1 MMKKS
6 KYLIS
11 PLWYFVCTSFSF
23 VVKKCF
29 ATKATKGFHKG
40 TLSLFLVLSLIACKK
55 EPTAPPTTIAKQT
68 KFDTTYQVKG
78 MYILNE
84 GLFNMNNASLT
95 YYSFSDSSATTDYFN
110 NQNARKLGD
119 TGNDLKVYGGKLYI
133 VVSTSSQIEVIDVM
147 TGKSIKRIPIFNAEK
162 PRQARKIAFC
172 QNKAFVCS
180 FDGTVEVID
189 TTSLSIEKVIKVGRN
204 PDGVAVVGNKIYV
217 SNSGGLDNPK
227 YDSTVSVINFNT
239 LNESKKIPV
248 LINPTYMATDSYGDV
263 YVVSRGNY
271 DNLKM
276 RLQIIDSKT
285 DTVKKTFNDFEAL
298 NLTIK
303 GDTAY
308 VYYYDFTS
316 GSGSK
321 ILLLNVKDETIIRQ
335 NFITD
340 NTKIETVYGI
350 AVHPHSGDVFITD
363 AHSFTNTGE
372 VFCFD
377 ANGKKK
383 YSFKAG
389 LNPSYMGFVSVT
401 RVDTVK

>member
-1 MMKKS
+1 MNNYVRYWIVTLCKS
-6 KYLIS
+6 VFI
-11 PLWYFVCTSFSF
+11 V
-23 VVKKCF
+23 
-29 ATKATKGFHKG
+29 
-40 TLSLFLVLSLIACKK
+40 SLIFVSCKK
-55 EPTAPPTTIAKQT
+55 EPIAPIKIPTII
-68 KFDTTYQVKG
+68 DTSYQIKG

-95 YYSFSDSSATTDYFN
+95 YYNFSDSTPTTDYFKQ
-110 NQNARKLGD
+110 QNGRQLGD
-119 TGNDLKVYGGKLYI
+119 IGNDLEIYGGKMYI
-133 VVSTSSQIEVIDVM
+133 VVSTSSQLEIVDLV
-147 TGKSIKRIPIFNAEK
+147 TGKSIQRIPIFDGNK
-162 PRQARKIAFC
+162 PRQPRKIAFC
-172 QNKAFVCS
+172 KNKAFLCS

-189 TTSLSIEKVIKVGRN
+189 TTSLTIETVIKVGRN
-204 PDGVAVVGNKIYV
+204 PDGVAVVGNKIYI
-217 SNSGGLDNPK
+217 SNSGGLDNPN
-227 YDSTVSVINFNT
+227 YDKTVLVIDYNT
-239 LNESKKIPV
+239 LTEIKKIPV
-248 LINPTYMATDSYGDV
+248 LINPTYMATDNYGDV

-271 DNLKM
+271 DNVKM
-276 RLQIIDSKT
+276 RLQVIDSKT

-350 AVHPHSGDVFITD
+350 AVHPLSGDVFITD
-363 AHSFTNTGE
+363 AHNFTNMGE
-372 VFCFD
+372 VFCFG

-389 LNPSYMGFVSVT
+389 LNPSYMGFVNVA

>member
-1 MMKKS
+1 MIKLLLNIEFSLCKS
-6 KYLIS
+6 AKTLR
-11 PLWYFVCTSFSF
+11 FFA
-23 VVKKCF
+23 VKLCI
-29 ATKATKGFHKG
+29 
-40 TLSLFLVLSLIACKK
+40 LFLFLACKK
-55 EPTAPPTTIAKQT
+55 EPTAPIKIPTILDTSIQT
-68 KFDTTYQVKG
+68 TG

-84 GLFNMNNASLT
+84 GLFNMNNATLS
-95 YYSFSDSSATTDYFN
+95 YYNFSDSTITNDYFKQ
-110 NQNARKLGD
+110 QNGRQLGD
-119 TGNDLKVYGGKLYI
+119 IGNDLEIYGGKMYI
-133 VVSTSSQIEVIDVM
+133 VVSTSSQLEIVDVL
-147 TGKSIKRIPIFNAEK
+147 TGKSIKRIAIFDGNK
-162 PRQARKIAFC
+162 PRQPRKIAFC
-172 QNKAFVCS
+172 KNKAFLCS

-189 TTSLSIEKVIKVGRN
+189 TTNLIIEKVINVGRN

-217 SNSGGLDNPK
+217 SNSGGLDNPN
-227 YDSTVSVINFNT
+227 YDKTVSVIDYNT
-239 LNESKKIPV
+239 LSEIKKIPV
-248 LINPTYMATDSYGDV
+248 LINPTYMATDNYGDV

-271 DNLKM
+271 DNVKM

-350 AVHPHSGDVFITD
+350 AVQPTSGDVFITD

-372 VFCFD
+372 VLCFSSE
-377 ANGKKK
+377 GKKK

-389 LNPSYMGFVSVT
+389 LNPSYMGFVNVAK
-401 RVDTVK
+401 VDTVE

>member
-1 MMKKS
+1 M
-6 KYLIS
+6 
-11 PLWYFVCTSFSF
+11 
-23 VVKKCF
+23 
-29 ATKATKGFHKG
+29 
-40 TLSLFLVLSLIACKK
+40 
-55 EPTAPPTTIAKQT
+55 
-68 KFDTTYQVKG
+68 
-78 MYILNE
+78 
-84 GLFNMNNASLT
+84 
-95 YYSFSDSSATTDYFN
+95 
-110 NQNARKLGD
+110 
-119 TGNDLKVYGGKLYI
+119 YI
-133 VVSTSSQIEVIDVM
+133 VVSTSSQLEIVDLV
-147 TGKSIKRIPIFNAEK
+147 TGKSIQRIPIFDGNK
-162 PRQARKIAFC
+162 PRQPRKIAFC
-172 QNKAFVCS
+172 KNKAFLCS

-189 TTSLSIEKVIKVGRN
+189 TTSLTIETVIKVGRN
-204 PDGVAVVGNKIYV
+204 PDGVAVVGNKIYI
-217 SNSGGLDNPK
+217 SNSGGLDNPN
-227 YDSTVSVINFNT
+227 YDKTVLVIDYNT
-239 LNESKKIPV
+239 LTEIKKIPV
-248 LINPTYMATDSYGDV
+248 LINPTYMATDNYGDV

-271 DNLKM
+271 DNVKM
-276 RLQIIDSKT
+276 RLQVIDSKT

-350 AVHPHSGDVFITD
+350 AVHPLSGDVFITD
-363 AHSFTNTGE
+363 AHNFTNMGE
-372 VFCFD
+372 VFCFG

-389 LNPSYMGFVSVT
+389 LNPSYMGFVNVA